1 MKETQN
7 NWDLTS
13 WSFYD
18 HENDHADLINDL
30 KAAGTIVTKKTI
42 GNTLRRERLKSCSA
56 RTESTCTARLKFD
69 NDSEENWVKVLWS
82 DEAKI
87 KLFDINSTRRVWR
100 RKTRTPSPPSNMEVE
115 TLCFGGVFL
124 LRGQDNCTASKGRWT
139 WPCTVRA
146 LKMGHGWVFQHDNE
160 PRQQRRGS
168 KRSTLRSWSG
178 LASLQTIIPKKICA
192 GSWRFELPKR
202 QPRNLNDFE
211 RIYKEEWVKIP
222 PEMCTNLVTDYKKL
236 YFCCCYS
243 VSHCSNKPT
252 ITIID
257 WSFIC
262 RWANIHNQQGIFFF
276 PHYIYFIFIFSVVI
290 FHLQYILI
298 CSVLF
303 FFVIKNKQTI
313 YSILLL
319 YFQF

>member
-1 MKETQN
+1 
-7 NWDLTS
+7 
-13 WSFYD
+13 
-18 HENDHADLINDL
+18 
-30 KAAGTIVTKKTI
+30 
-42 GNTLRRERLKSCSA
+42 
-56 RTESTCTARLKFD
+56 
-69 NDSEENWVKVLWS
+69 
-82 DEAKI
+82 
-87 KLFDINSTRRVWR
+87 
-100 RKTRTPSPPSNMEVE
+100 MEVE

-124 LRGQDNCTASKGRWT
+124 LRGQDNCTTSKGRCT
-139 WPCTVRA
+139 WPCTVWALKPARA

-202 QPRNLNDFE
+202 QPRNLNDFK

-222 PEMCTNLVTDYKKL
+222 SEMCTNLVTDYKKFF
-236 YFCCCYS
+236 FCCCYS

-257 WSFIC
+257 WSFLC
-262 RWANIHNQQGIFFF
+262 RWANIHNQQGIHFF
-276 PHYIYFIFIFSVVI
+276 PSLHLFYFYIFSCNFSFTVY
-290 FHLQYILI
+290 FN
-298 CSVLF
+298 LF
-303 FFVIKNKQTI
+303 SFNFFVIKNKQTI